1 MLRNPLKIHETA
13 RYLFELDRSR
23 VEDTLDL
30 ETPDG
35 QGLSEGATEGVTNSM
50 IVDDSLKFS

>member
-1 MLRNPLKIHETA
+1 MLRNCLKIAETA

-23 VEDTLDL
+23 VELKLFL

-35 QGLSEGATEGVTNSM
+35 QGLSEGATEGVTNST
-50 IVDDSLKFS
+50 IVDDASKYS